1 MLDTAQHTNESSLD
15 TLGNSA
21 LETIIAER
29 SSTILSKSE
38 EAKELQ
44 DALDTRRE
52 ALFWRLRELQE
63 NPFHNIEH
71 AFAVHG
77 RMATL
82 LQNLKYEEIVPKRK
96 QLLLLESALRHD
108 DGHVGNR

>member
-21 LETIIAER
+21 LEKIIAER
-29 SSTILSKSE
+29 TSTILSKSE

-52 ALFWRLRELQE
+52 ALF
-63 NPFHNIEH
+63 
-71 AFAVHG
+71 
-77 RMATL
+77 
-82 LQNLKYEEIVPKRK
+82 
-96 QLLLLESALRHD
+96 
-108 DGHVGNR
+108 